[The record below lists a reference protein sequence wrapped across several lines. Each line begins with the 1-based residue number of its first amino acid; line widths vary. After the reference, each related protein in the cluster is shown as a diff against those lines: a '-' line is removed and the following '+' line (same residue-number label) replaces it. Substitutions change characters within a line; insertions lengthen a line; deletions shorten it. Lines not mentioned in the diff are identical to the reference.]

1 MTIRTKKKA
10 KKKAIVASG
19 HNDVSRA
26 AALVLEAGGNAFD
39 AVVAAGFAGTVAE
52 QMLTSLGG
60 GGFALA
66 RTADQ
71 QEIFF
76 DFFVDTPGLGLESSQ
91 LEPHFY
97 PIDVDFSGSTQEFN
111 IGLGS
116 VAVPGTLKG
125 LIHIHERLGRMPLQE
140 VVEPAIQLAK
150 GHTLNAVQAY
160 FIKILRPIL
169 EVSTTG
175 RSLYEPDGQLIQVG
189 ETLANPELADFLQQL
204 PKDKGKD
211 FYLGDLAARIDQD
224 MRNGDGLLT
233 AQDLANYQVIERVP
247 LRIPYHGHT
256 LLTAPDFGGSLI
268 GLSLLLQ
275 EKSGSIAGDAAG
287 PGQEWGSPEHLLRTV
302 GLMREVERLRKQGVN
317 SPEALA
323 EYRASQKVETSVEH
337 IRRFTRGTTHVS
349 IADSMGNV
357 ASMTCSNGEGSGYFA
372 PGTGIMLNN
381 MMGEDDL
388 HPGGFH
394 AEPPGQRVGSMMS
407 PSVLLHNDEVKLVFG
422 SGGSKRIRTALSQ
435 VLTQLVDFKKDLP
448 EAVLAPRMYWDGA
461 EEILQVEP
469 GFAPEALQGLHDL
482 VKVNLWEK
490 PDLYFGGVHAV
501 MPGIDGVG
509 DPRRG
514 GSVQVVE
521 L

>member
-1 MTIRTKKKA
+1 MTMHI

-19 HNDVSRA
+19 HEAVSRA
-26 AALVLEAGGNAFD
+26 AALILEVGGNAFD

-66 RTADQ
+66 RTADH

-76 DFFVDTPGLGLESSQ
+76 DFFVDTPGFGLEYSQ
-91 LEPHFY
+91 LEPHFF

-125 LIHIHERLGRMPLQE
+125 LLHIHERLGRMPLHE
-140 VVEPAIQLAK
+140 VLEPAIELAK
-150 GHTLNAVQAY
+150 GHELNPVQAY

-169 EVSTTG
+169 EVSATG
-175 RSLYEPDGQLIQVG
+175 RALYKPNGQLLQIG
-189 ETLANPELADFLQQL
+189 KTLVNSELADFLQHLHQ
-204 PKDKGKD
+204 DKGKD
-211 FYLGDLAARIDQD
+211 FYQGELATRMDQD
-224 MRNGDGLLT
+224 MRNGGGLLT
-233 AQDLANYQVIERVP
+233 AQDLATYKVIERVP
-247 LRIPYHGHT
+247 LRIPYHGYT

-268 GLSLLLQ
+268 GLSLFLQ
-275 EKSGSIAGDAAG
+275 EKIGDIAG
-287 PGQEWGSPEHLLRTV
+287 PVQEWGSPDHLFRTL

-317 SPEALA
+317 SPETLTR
-323 EYRASQKVETSVEH
+323 YRQSQDVQTSVEH
-337 IRRFTRGTTHVS
+337 VRRFTRGTTHVS
-349 IADSMGNV
+349 IADSLGNI
-357 ASMTCSNGEGSGYFA
+357 ASMTCSNGEGSGYFV

-388 HPGGFH
+388 HPDGFH

-407 PSVLLHNDEVKLVFG
+407 PSALLHENEVKLVLG
-422 SGGSKRIRTALSQ
+422 SGGSKRIRIALSQ
-435 VLTQLVDFKKDLP
+435 VLTQLVDFQRDLS
-448 EAVLAPRMYWDGA
+448 EAVLAPRIYWDGD
-461 EEILQVEP
+461 EEILQIEP
-469 GFAPEALQGLHDL
+469 GFPAEVLQELQKE
-482 VKVNLWEK
+482 VKINVWQV

-501 MPGIDGVG
+501 QPGIGGVG

-514 GSVQVVE
+514 GYVQVVE

>member
-1 MTIRTKKKA
+1 MSIKN
-10 KKKAIVASG
+10 KAIVASG
-19 HNDVSRA
+19 HEAVSGV
-26 AALVLEAGGNAFD
+26 AALILEAGGNAFD

-76 DFFVDTPGLGLESSQ
+76 DFFVDTPGLGLEDAQ

-97 PIDVDFSGSTQEFN
+97 PIEVDFGGSTQEFN

-125 LIHIHERLGRMPLQE
+125 LLHIHERLGRMPLQE
-140 VVEPAIQLAK
+140 VVEPAVQLAK
-150 GHTLNAVQAY
+150 GHELNKVQAY

-169 EVSTTG
+169 EVSATG
-175 RSLYEPDGQLIQVG
+175 RTLYESHGQLIQQG
-189 ETLANPELADFLQQL
+189 ETLVNPELADFLQQL
-204 PKDKGKD
+204 PKDKGRD
-211 FYLGDLAARIDQD
+211 FYCGDIAARIAQD
-224 MRNGDGLLT
+224 MHSGDGLLT
-233 AQDLANYQVIERVP
+233 AQDLAAYKVIERKP
-247 LRIPYHGHT
+247 LRVPYHGHT
-256 LLTAPDFGGSLI
+256 LLTAPDIGGTLI
-268 GLSLLLQ
+268 GLSLSLQ
-275 EKSGSIAGDAAG
+275 EKAMRFAG
-287 PGQEWGSPEHLLRTV
+287 PIQEWGSPEHLLRT
-302 GLMREVERLRKQGVN
+302 LKCMQEVEHLRKQGLTH
-317 SPEALA
+317 PQALA
-323 EYRASQKVETSVEH
+323 AYRTEQSIQGSQGSEEH
-337 IRRFTRGTTHVS
+337 TRQFNRGTTHVS
-349 IADSMGNV
+349 VADSQGNI
-357 ASMTCSNGEGSGYFA
+357 ASMTCSNGEGGGYFV

-388 HPGGFH
+388 HPDGFH
-394 AEPPGQRVGSMMS
+394 AASPGQRVGSMMS
-407 PSVLLHNDEVKLVFG
+407 PSALLHEDTVKLVLG

-435 VLTQLVDFKKDLP
+435 VLTQLVDYKRDVT
-448 EAVLAPRMYWDGA
+448 EAVLAPRMYWDGDA
-461 EEILQVEP
+461 EILHIEP
-469 GFAPEALQGLHDL
+469 GFDQEALQMLQEQ
-482 VKVNLWEK
+482 VKLNLWKK